1 MAEYH
6 PTYCRSVRF
15 WPLSLAACVLPIAAH
30 AGELE
35 LRGYAGSV
43 FPFYEETFEFDPGQ
57 LSGLPPGV
65 TLEQE
70 DVFRLDAQGGLALGL
85 AASWQF
91 RPWLGVEARLDTA
104 DVRVRLT
111 GARYLI
117 RTDLPGPLPDLV
129 SELNLGGGGADL
141 RRLHPVSLN
150 LRARTGGRTRAGV
163 SAGIS
168 YLPSF
173 RFSVT
178 QDATF
183 APVAPF
189 PGPITVAR
197 VTLDAEALP
206 EDEDQGRVGVNAG
219 AFAEVGLGSRLALVI
234 EGRYFHFR
242 RQTLTW
248 GRPEVDPPLPVLGDT
263 IVDEI
268 AGRLDPA
275 EFNPTFF
282 QLTAGLGVRF

>member
-1 MAEYH
+1 M
-6 PTYCRSVRF
+6 RF
-15 WPLSLAACVLPIAAH
+15 RAIFFTAWLAPLAVS
-30 AGELE
+30 AGELQ
-35 LRGYAGSV
+35 LSGHAGPV

-65 TLEQE
+65 TVEQE
-70 DVFRLDAQGGLALGL
+70 DVFRLDAQGGLALGV

-104 DVRVRLT
+104 DVRVRMT

-129 SELNLGGGGADL
+129 NELDLGGGGADL

-163 SAGIS
+163 SAGVS

-173 RFSVT
+173 RFAIT

-183 APVAPF
+183 SAVSPF
-189 PGPITVAR
+189 AGPITVAR
-197 VTLDAEALP
+197 VTLEAEALP
-206 EDEDQGRVGVNAG
+206 EDEDQSRVGVNAG
-219 AFAEVGLGSRLALVI
+219 AFAEVGVGPRLALVI

-248 GRPEVDPPLPVLGDT
+248 GRPEVEPPLPVLGDT

-268 AGRLDPA
+268 AGRLEPA

-282 QLTAGLGVRF
+282 QLTAGLTVRF